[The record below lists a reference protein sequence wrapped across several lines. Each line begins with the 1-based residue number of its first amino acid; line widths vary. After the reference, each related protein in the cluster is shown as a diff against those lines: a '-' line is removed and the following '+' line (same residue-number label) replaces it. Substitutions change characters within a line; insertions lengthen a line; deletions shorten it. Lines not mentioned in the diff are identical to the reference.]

1 MKYFDDKPVNIGRQP
16 ELDLFK
22 SACIVFM
29 ILAHVA
35 LDLSVMPSEDGG
47 YGFMDYLIC
56 IAGAATFMICMGIGM
71 RYSKNQSPGKY
82 AARGIGLLTVGQFLN
97 LLRNALPNLIAYW
110 FTGKN
115 FFIANAYLVIQ
126 PDILSFAG
134 LAFLL
139 MALMKKLKMSDGSI
153 LATGF
158 GMNLLGLIMYYVLPS
173 TDNFILSQVQGFFFI
188 SDAECFFPLF
198 CYFVFV
204 AFGYFVGGY
213 YPRIKDKDKLSTLV
227 LLVCVPVC
235 AIYYALRIN
244 FPTPYLPEI
253 GSDLEYSMV
262 PATDAIGS
270 CLVTLIFISF
280 LYKICRIFFKNG
292 LPGFLTYPA
301 EHINAYYCISY
312 ILILPLQTILI
323 AVRGQLID
331 SDLFIIVYFII
342 VMILCY
348 LIIELNNRYIHFD
361 VARLRGRQQTIFL
374 VTVWLLTIAVAVY
387 AYPRID
393 EFATMWNEYLLPK

>member
-1 MKYFDDKPVNIGRQP
+1 MRYIDDKPVNTGRQP

-22 SACIVFM
+22 TICIVFM

-35 LDLSVMPSEDGG
+35 LDLTQITSEGSE
-47 YGFMDYLIC
+47 YGFIDYLIC

-71 RYSKNQSPGKY
+71 RYSKNQSPAKY
-82 AARGIGLLTVGQFLN
+82 VARGIGLLTVGQLLN
-97 LLRNALPNLIAYW
+97 LLRNTLPNLIAYW
-110 FTGKN
+110 LTGKN

-139 MALMKKLKMSDGSI
+139 MALMKKLKLSDGSI
-153 LATGF
+153 LAIGF
-158 GMNLLGLIMYYVLPS
+158 GMNLLGLIMYYVHPS
-173 TDNFILSQVQGFFFI
+173 NSSFILSQIQGFFFI
-188 SDAECFFPLF
+188 SDAECYFPLF

-213 YPRIKDKDKLSTLV
+213 YPRIKDKDRLSTLV
-227 LLVCVPVC
+227 LLVCTPVC
-235 AIYYALRIN
+235 TVYYALRILVP
-244 FPTPYLPEI
+244 FPYLPEL
-253 GSDLEYSMV
+253 GSDLQYSMV
-262 PATDAIGS
+262 PATDAVGS
-270 CLVTLIFISF
+270 CLVSLFFIAL

-312 ILILPLQTILI
+312 LLILPLQTFLI
-323 AVRGQLID
+323 AVRGRLFD
-331 SDLFIIVYFII
+331 SDLFSLVYFII
-342 VMILCY
+342 VMVLCY
-348 LIIELNNRYIHFD
+348 VIIEVNDRYIHFD
-361 VARLRGRQQTIFL
+361 VARLKGKNQMIFL
-374 VTVWLLTIAVAVY
+374 STVWILTFAAAFY
-387 AYPRID
+387 CYPRID